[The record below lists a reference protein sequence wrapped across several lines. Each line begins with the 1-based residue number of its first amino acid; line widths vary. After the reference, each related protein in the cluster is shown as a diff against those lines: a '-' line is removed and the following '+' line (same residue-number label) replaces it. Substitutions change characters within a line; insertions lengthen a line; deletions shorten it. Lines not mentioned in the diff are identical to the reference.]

1 MLTYDIDLNV
11 TPGSLPRVIHVKQY
25 QTDALLRFRLYSEH
39 GTLSIGNVSGCTI
52 RGTKNDGNGYSAN
65 GTYNSSTKQV
75 SVYLTEQMTAIF
87 GVQPFEIV
95 ITDSS
100 GKMIT
105 STFYLKVQRAAMD
118 QDTVSN
124 SVIVELLDALN
135 HTNDVL
141 AARNEVT
148 SNRDKIRNLL
158 NTGFVIFTDP
168 NDDGN
173 IVIRNATV

>member
-11 TPGSLPRVIHVKQY
+11 TPGTLPTVVRVKQY
-25 QTDALLRFRLYSEH
+25 QTDALLVFHLYSQSGE
-39 GTLSIGNVSGCTI
+39 LDIGSVSSCRI
-52 RGTKNDGNGYSAN
+52 RGTKNDGNGYSAS
-65 GTYNSSTKQV
+65 GTYNYSNYSASFQ
-75 SVYLTEQMTAIF
+75 LTEQMTAIF

-105 STFYLKVQRAAMD
+105 ATFYLKVQRAAMD

-124 SVIVELLDALN
+124 TVLVELLDALN